1 MLNGGWLLIGCAI
14 CPTDTGFVYPLFAVG
29 TGHGCM
35 RVFNPLFI
43 GNGILLAV
51 GVSTSATSLFEWA
64 FLRLMSKT
72 ITRVTARSPSKPI
85 TPTTSN
91 VLIGWFVGVVFVGV
105 VFVEV
110 PEVGVCPVLVSWDA
124 GNVVDTMVG
133 IEVGEANACVVAV
146 GVTC

>member
-1 MLNGGWLLIGCAI
+1 
-14 CPTDTGFVYPLFAVG
+14 
-29 TGHGCM
+29 M

-43 GNGILLAV
+43 ENGILLV
-51 GVSTSATSLFEWA
+51 GVPTSATMLFEWVL
-64 FLRLMSKT
+64 LRLMSKT
-72 ITRVTARSPSKPI
+72 ITSVTARSPRKPI
-85 TPTTSN
+85 TPATSN
-91 VLIGWFVGVVFVGV
+91 VLIGWFVGVVFVGI

-110 PEVGVCPVLVSWDA
+110 PEVGVCPVLVSWDP

>member
-1 MLNGGWLLIGCAI
+1 
-14 CPTDTGFVYPLFAVG
+14 
-29 TGHGCM
+29 
-35 RVFNPLFI
+35 
-43 GNGILLAV
+43 
-51 GVSTSATSLFEWA
+51 
-64 FLRLMSKT
+64 MSKT
-72 ITRVTARSPSKPI
+72 ITRVTARSPRKPI

-91 VLIGWFVGVVFVGV
+91 GLIGWFVGVVFVGV

-133 IEVGEANACVVAV
+133 IEVGEANAYVVAV